1 MANLQPEETLE
12 SETAFSGKL
21 IDVRRDTVRLPNGR
35 TATREI
41 VEHPEV
47 VAILPLLDDGRIVM
61 VRQYRKAVD
70 RILLEVPAG
79 GIDGEESPEDA
90 VRREMKEETGYAV
103 GEMERL
109 TAFYTSPGFT
119 TEYMYLYRAGR
130 LTPGEP
136 TEENDELEVLHVS
149 IDEARRR
156 ARDGEIVDA
165 KTLLAVWYAGHEM

>member
-1 MANLQPEETLE
+1 MAKVQPEETLE

-79 GIDGEESPEDA
+79 GIDGEESPEHA

-130 LTPGEP
+130 LIPGDP
-136 TEENDELEVLHVS
+136 TEENDELEVLHLSV
-149 IDEARRR
+149 DEARRR